1 RKGTADM
8 EISSLSPDS
17 VPVLARQGHL
27 EVTERPGTNFTYLGF
42 NLEDG
47 VLARREVR
55 QALALATERA
65 ALIRYLLHGQ
75 ARLATGILPPNHW
88 AYTGDVATYP
98 TDVARAERLLE
109 GAGFPRQANGVR
121 MRLTLK
127 TSTDEQ
133 ARLIGA
139 ALQEQWRRAGI
150 ELELR
155 PLEFATL
162 LSDATRGNFQ
172 ITLLRWVGANNDP
185 DVFEFVFS
193 SARFPPEGANRGHY
207 RNAQFDA
214 LAERIRVEMDREKR
228 KALCAEAQRI
238 LAEDLP
244 YLPLWFTDVVSVH
257 RRGLGKMELS
267 PTGDYDFLAGL
278 RPGGR

>member
-1 RKGTADM
+1 MG
-8 EISSLSPDS
+8 L
-17 VPVLARQGHL
+17 
-27 EVTERPGTNFTYLGF
+27 
-42 NLEDG
+42 NLEDAALG
-47 VLARREVR
+47 RREVR
-55 QALALATERA
+55 QALAFATDRE
-65 ALIRYLLHGQ
+65 ALIRYLLRGQ
-75 ARLATGILPPNHW
+75 ARIATGILPPNHW
-88 AYTGDVATYP
+88 AYSADVATYS
-98 TDVARAERLLE
+98 TDIARAEKLLDA
-109 GAGFPRQANGVR
+109 AGFPRKSNGVR
-121 MRLTLK
+121 FHLTLK
-127 TSTDEQ
+127 TSTEEQ

-172 ITLLRWVGANNDP
+172 LTLLRWVGANNDP
-185 DVFEFVFS
+185 DFFEYAFS
-193 SARFPPEGANRGHY
+193 SARFPPDGANRGHY

-214 LAERIRVEMDREKR
+214 LAGRIRVEMDREKR

-257 RRGLGKMELS
+257 RQGLGGMELS
-267 PTGDYDFLAGL
+267 PTGDYDFLAG
-278 RPGGR
+278 RRVGGQ